1 MPPTT
6 PERFGDYEL
15 VERLGVGGMAE
26 TFLAIRRGIGGFEQ
40 RVCLKRIL
48 PTFAGE
54 ADFVA
59 MFRHE
64 ARLSALLHHGHI
76 ARVLDFGITDGAH
89 YLTLE
94 LIEGTDLRAALRH
107 LRSRRESLDPGLTS
121 YVAHALGA
129 ALDFAHTADENGKAA
144 GIIHRDVSPSNVL
157 LSNAGEIKLA
167 DFGIAKATNLPGSIQ
182 SGALKGKVPYMAP
195 EYALGRQCSARSDLF
210 SLGVLL
216 YECLAGYRPFDGGND
231 IETLKHARAGHRD
244 CLREA
249 APDAP
254 AALVDAIETLLEP
267 NPEERTPN
275 TAVFLGMLTDV
286 PPPPLAQ
293 RDLGVFVGSVEK
305 RHDTHRS
312 APGLASTRPAA
323 TLRPRKR
330 LPSRR

>member
-1 MPPTT
+1 MVSSA

-26 TFLAIRRGIGGFEQ
+26 TFLAIRRGPGGFEQ

-54 ADFVA
+54 ADFVE
-59 MFRHE
+59 MFLRE

-76 ARVLDFGITDGAH
+76 ARVLEFGISDGAH

-107 LRSRRESLDPGLTS
+107 LRSRKQLLDPGLTS
-121 YVAHALGA
+121 YIAHALGA
-129 ALDFAHTADENGKAA
+129 ALDFAHTADDDGHAA

-157 LSNAGEIKLA
+157 LSNAGEVKLA
-167 DFGIAKATNLPGSIQ
+167 DFGIAKATNHPGSIQ
-182 SGALKGKVPYMAP
+182 SGALKGKIPYMAP
-195 EYALGRQCSARSDLF
+195 EYALGRHCSARSDLF

-216 YECLAGYRPFDGGND
+216 YECLARHRPFDGGND
-231 IETLKHARAGHRD
+231 METLKRARNGRRES
-244 CLREA
+244 LREA
-249 APDAP
+249 APGAP
-254 AALVDAIETLLEP
+254 TPLVDAVELLLTPDPEDRPP
-267 NPEERTPN
+267 NA
-275 TAVFLGMLTDV
+275 AVFLDMLAEA

-293 RDLGVFVGSVEK
+293 RDLGVFVRSVEGE
-305 RHDTHRS
+305 HDTQRS
-312 APGLASTRPAA
+312 APGLASTHPAP